1 MPCRPISEKS
11 LCFFL
16 LYEPVVRHCLWIH
29 RCWWGGGVQAVKEAP
44 RGLFSQL
51 MWFTCDVCTILSLV
65 LSVPLQFKSRMLLHM
80 SHSIIWHNKC
90 HISWWTVLVTESHS
104 VCVSAGPSSKPRHA
118 FQMKDSC
125 WREIACPYFQILRSV
140 LWFFYWASVS
150 QRHFRYHWIC
160 WVIKPKRQDH
170 LHHSLCPTLR
180 LLLLWNPLQ
189 TGSFIHYLIIGLGQ
203 HIQIWYSFSLKYK
216 KFYQALRLFLCSGS
230 AKYSQ
235 LFSLYRGYPH
245 LPQTTAPLTT
255 YLCGRSLNFHEFYVT
270 SLWQACAF

>member
-1 MPCRPISEKS
+1 MDNLEEVDKFWEKHNLLRLKQEETENINRPITSTEMET
-11 LCFFL
+11 L
-16 LYEPVVRHCLWIH
+16 
-29 RCWWGGGVQAVKEAP
+29 
-44 RGLFSQL
+44 
-51 MWFTCDVCTILSLV
+51 
-65 LSVPLQFKSRMLLHM
+65 
-80 SHSIIWHNKC
+80 IIN
-90 HISWWTVLVTESHS
+90 L
-104 VCVSAGPSSKPRHA
+104 
-118 FQMKDSC
+118 
-125 WREIACPYFQILRSV
+125 
-140 LWFFYWASVS
+140 
-150 QRHFRYHWIC
+150 
-160 WVIKPKRQDH
+160 
-170 LHHSLCPTLR
+170 PTLR